1 MEEKKEKQEKVEQRI
16 HTVVTEPVV
25 VKKQSGF
32 KKFLS
37 NFVPDVNNIK
47 DYLITDFL
55 IPGIKRGIS
64 NVVDIFLYGNTGSSN
79 RYYGRRS
86 EPERYSYAGYYR
98 EPRDTRGRDYENK
111 SRYNTPTYDEIYL
124 KSRGEAELVIAELED
139 TIKKYKQVTVAD
151 LYQAVN
157 ITGSYTDNYYG
168 WSDLRLGENVFIRNT
183 RDGYLLD
190 LPKPIPIE

>member
-1 MEEKKEKQEKVEQRI
+1 MEEKKIPEQRI
-16 HTVVTEPVV
+16 NVVVKEPAK

-47 DYLITDFL
+47 DYIISDFL

-64 NVVDIFLYGNTGSSN
+64 NVVDIFLYGDNSQSY
-79 RYYGRRS
+79 RYRDSRRS
-86 EPERYSYAGYYR
+86 QPERYSYAGYYR
-98 EPRDTRGRDYENK
+98 EPRDTRNRDYDK
-111 SRYNTPTYDEIYL
+111 PSYNTPTYDEIYL
-124 KSRGEAELVIAELED
+124 KTRGEAELVISELED
-139 TIKKYKQVTVAD
+139 TLKKYKQVTVAD

-157 ITGSYTDNYYG
+157 ITGNYTDNYYG
-168 WSDLRLGENVFIRNT
+168 WCDLEYGKNVFIRNT